1 MKKLTLASVTI
12 TLSLILVGCNSDTSE
27 KSNNTQSD
35 NTDNQEK
42 KVKIMK
48 ILTMIKLNQV
58 ERATI
63 NITLIKMIII
73 KVIQKENKPKIKKKV
88 I

>member
-1 MKKLTLASVTI
+1 MILQKNKIIHKVITQTTKRRPKKRIKTMQL
-12 TLSLILVGCNSDTSE
+12 
-27 KSNNTQSD
+27 K
-35 NTDNQEK
+35 K